1 MVSPRPLGLTDLPNM
16 EGEGRGALPPPPLA
30 PLIPAALLHGQVATA
45 TPQITDLCANPY
57 NLSSS

>member
-16 EGEGRGALPPPPLA
+16 EGRGALPPPPLV
-30 PLIPAALLHGQVATA
+30 PLIPAALSHGQVATA